1 MKAAGSMRE
10 QRLYPAFA
18 GNVRFNANENG
29 YHSRSV
35 ALYEA
40 ERMAFCLIKR
50 RFLLDWKFVLRGRD
64 KIAH

>member
-10 QRLYPAFA
+10 QRLYPAYA

-35 ALYEA
+35 ALYKA

-50 RFLLDWKFVLRGRD
+50 RFFRLEIRATGQG